1 MRFWDT
7 SALVPLAIAEPSTTR
22 MAELLADDPDIT
34 VWICTSVE
42 LASAVWRRGGAR
54 EEHLSLR
61 DAEALIAALESTWV
75 AIDETIATIDRARR
89 LVAEHRLRGMDA
101 LQLAAALVACGDD
114 PYSLPFVTLD
124 KDLGRAARAEGFAV
138 LP

>member
-1 MRFWDT
+1 
-7 SALVPLAIAEPSTTR
+7 
-22 MAELLADDPDIT
+22 MAELLSDDPNIT

-42 LASAVWRRGGAR
+42 LASAVWRRAR
-54 EEHLSLR
+54 SHDRLSLR
-61 DAEALIAALESTWV
+61 DAEALIASLESIWM
-75 AIDETIATIDRARR
+75 AIDESVAIVDRARH
-89 LVAEHRLRGMDA
+89 LLTKHRLRGMDA

-124 KDLGRAARAEGFAV
+124 LDLAGAARAEGFAV

>member
-7 SALVPLAIAEPSTTR
+7 SALVPLVVDELSTR
-22 MAELLADDPDIT
+22 QMAELLSDDPNIT

-42 LASAVWRRGGAR
+42 LASAVWRRAR
-54 EEHLSLR
+54 SHDRLNLR
-61 DAEALIAALESTWV
+61 DAEALIASLESIWI
-75 AIDETIATIDRARR
+75 AIDESGAIVDRARH
-89 LVAEHRLRGMDA
+89 LLTKHRLRGMDA

-114 PYSLPFVTLD
+114 SHSLPFVTLD
-124 KDLGRAARAEGFAV
+124 KDLAGAARAEGFAV